1 MYFDTKNYLKN
12 IRNHTAKHTFILEG
26 GLPLFEGCEEHFNKE
41 I

>member
-12 IRNHTAKHTFILEG
+12 IHNHTDKHAFS
-26 GLPLFEGCEEHFNKE
+26 GLPWFEGCEEHFNKE